1 MPLITPKRFT
11 IADYHRLREVGLLRE
26 GDRIELI
33 RGELLHMSPKGTAH
47 SVCNGLLQAQ
57 LLTLLG
63 NQVAI
68 RSQEPITIPQT
79 QSEPEPDLV
88 IARGALRDYLDHH
101 PYPADVLLAIEVA
114 DSSLDYDRTV
124 KLELYAEA
132 GIAYYWIADVNSRQM
147 ECYSQPYRSAQGQ
160 FSYQTRHIVLVG
172 QPLAVPGFAAAT
184 LDLGQIFP

>member
-1 MPLITPKRFT
+1 MTLITPKRFT
-11 IADYHRLREVGLLRE
+11 IADYHRLGEVGLLHE

-33 RGELLHMSPKGTAH
+33 RGELLSMSPKGTAH
-47 SVCNGLLQAQ
+47 SFCTMRLFRLLDR
-57 LLTLLG
+57 LLG
-63 NQVAI
+63 EAVTL
-68 RSQEPITIPQT
+68 RCQEPIAIPPDSQ
-79 QSEPEPDLV
+79 PEPDIV
-88 IARGALRDYLDHH
+88 ITQGRDTDYLDHH

-132 GIAYYWIADVNSRQM
+132 GIAHYWIADVNSRQM

-160 FSYQTRHIVLVG
+160 CSYQTRHIVLVG